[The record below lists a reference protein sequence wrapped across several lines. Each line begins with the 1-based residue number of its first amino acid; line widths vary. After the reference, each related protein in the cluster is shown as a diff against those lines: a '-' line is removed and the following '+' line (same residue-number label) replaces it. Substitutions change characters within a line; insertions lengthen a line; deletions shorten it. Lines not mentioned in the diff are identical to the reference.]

1 MRKAALYGMG
11 AAILDVAANLWH
23 VVSHVGQH
31 VLSLPEW
38 QLAYVILVIFIAPVA
53 AAVLLWTRYRR
64 GGAWLLLASMAGSF
78 VFGLA
83 YHFLIAGPDNAFAL
97 EPGAWQTAFRVSAA
111 FLLLAQGTGCLV
123 GVWILSW
130 RARPSE
136 AATRARP
143 TGGLGRSHQSSQ
155 AGPR

>member
-1 MRKAALYGMG
+1 MRKAALYGTG
-11 AAILDVAANLWH
+11 VVILDVAANLLH
-23 VVSHVGQH
+23 AVSHVGQH

-38 QLAYVILVIFIAPVA
+38 QLAYVILVIFIAPV

-130 RARPSE
+130 LARPSE

-143 TGGLGRSHQSSQ
+143 IGGLGGSRQGSQ